1 MFGNKHRYLRGNII
15 IFFFFAKLHIKEMP
29 IKITMKHHLTPVRI
43 AIIKKIYKQS
53 INAGVGVEERVQP
66 LVLLVGM

>member
-1 MFGNKHRYLRGNII
+1 
-15 IFFFFAKLHIKEMP
+15 MP